1 MFELLRR
8 SMKCHEVYE
17 KQSKFSEEEEYM
29 HSDQEKSDIVLL
41 QKQLFRS
48 EVLFAIIIPSSEWL
62 YARSSFFSDI
72 TIKLNEMDIEGLNM
86 LVWAPDDKDGFV
98 LCKIVDIG
106 CEWVTLQRLHETKTE
121 TFQAFYD
128 NIFPAGEDISRDVD
142 DNCSLIYLNDGSLL
156 NNCRLRYNR
165 KQFYTYVANILIAI
179 NPYEQI
185 SSLYDIEM
193 VHKYKGKSLGTLP
206 PHIYAIADK
215 AYRDMISNHESQSVI
230 ISGES
235 GAGKTE
241 SQKYI
246 IRFLCESWGHFVG
259 TIEQRIL
266 EISTI
271 LESFGNA
278 KTSCNNNSSRFGKF
292 VEIHFNKK
300 GIIVGGFVSHYLLE
314 RSRLCGQ
321 NACERNYHIFYQL
334 IAGADDRMANKL
346 KLNKLEN
353 FNYLNKGCIQFFLNK
368 ENSSKIV
375 PGRKNYDLDDMRDDL
390 IDDYNDF
397 QRLLG
402 AFSHINV
409 SEDIR
414 DEVFEIVAAVLHL
427 GNIEFLDETIDYK
440 SGCKLTKGSEI
451 YLVNTAELLGIE
463 VIDLRKHLV
472 TRLMQP
478 TRSGTKGTLYAVPLR
493 ASEASAARDALA
505 KAIYSN
511 LFTAIVNKIAEC
523 MPFHESAFSIGV
535 LDTAG
540 FESLDVNSYEQFC
553 INYCNEKL
561 QNFFNERIL
570 MDEQNLYCKEQLH
583 CDTIEFNDNKDC
595 IELFEQK
602 VYGIFELLDNESR
615 LPRSS
620 TQHFTRAVHEAHI
633 CHPCLMVPQSSRRH
647 RTMRDDEGFIIC
659 HYAADVCYDTAQF
672 LNKNNDTLHA
682 SLQCLM
688 QQSRKSLVYE
698 LFADNKFSNTD
709 RRDVSQSKLVNA
721 SVGNKFRSQ
730 LDILL
735 SKLRETGTHFVRCI
749 KPNSEMKSNQFDG
762 AQILL
767 QLKCSGMSSALKVMQ
782 RGFPSRIS
790 YLSLYNIYQKH
801 LPSRL
806 MTLDA
811 QLLCKC
817 LFRVVGLEEK
827 DYKFGLTK
835 AFFRHGKFV
844 EFDKILHLSK
854 ESIENLIERMSS
866 WLYRF
871 RFRRTQFAVIC
882 LVKVERL
889 LTYRAKCRIKIQ
901 SAVRTYILQKLYR
914 PRINAL
920 STLSALL
927 ESINGVYP
935 LINKLSETDL
945 CKWTTF
951 IHITSSTDKEI
962 LRQCDALV
970 NDAKE
975 KLKCL
980 RQQVATGG
988 LLELQVECENF
999 EVEQQSQLKNEFNRQ
1014 IKEEAQGTQQM
1025 TKSLDKSL
1033 ERKVI
1038 MTTKEKGQLLE
1049 NSHIIQLCDLS
1060 KWYYIDIR
1068 NGINSSDPKLSSAC
1082 RNEYYRRTR
1091 AYSEWKERNLAFK
1104 ELTYMTEKSGN
1115 KEDEDHEIASDRYFR
1130 IVASRL
1136 TNREKNLF
1144 GIMGK
1149 SHFTVWYGH
1158 FKNEFI
1164 YRQIEISPKKSP
1176 ILNVAGQNNKNMCK
1190 LSLKKTTLS
1199 KRKGVEISAARFDR
1213 IWMGNGGDPH
1223 LCSSEII

>member
-1 MFELLRR
+1 
-8 SMKCHEVYE
+8 MKCHEDF
-17 KQSKFSEEEEYM
+17 KF
-29 HSDQEKSDIVLL
+29 QFKL
-41 QKQLFRS
+41 R
-48 EVLFAIIIPSSEWL
+48 VLF
-62 YARSSFFSDI
+62 YHKNSFFVRNDI
-72 TIKLNEMDIEGLNM
+72 TIKLNAMDVEGLNM
-86 LVWAPDDKDGFV
+86 HVWAPDDKDGFV

-106 CEWVTLQRLHETKTE
+106 CEWVTLQRLHQTETE

-206 PHIYAIADK
+206 PHIFAVADK
-215 AYRDMISNHESQSVI
+215 AYRDMMSNHESQSVI

-241 SQKYI
+241 SQKHI
-246 IRFLCESWGHFVG
+246 IRFLCESWGHLVG

-278 KTSCNNNSSRFGKF
+278 KTACNNNSSRFGKF
-292 VEIHFNKK
+292 VEIHFNEK

-321 NACERNYHIFYQL
+321 NVCERNYHIFYQL
-334 IAGADDRMANKL
+334 IAGADDQMANKL
-346 KLNKLEN
+346 KLNKLEI
-353 FNYLNKGCIQFFLNK
+353 FDYLNKGCMQFFLNK
-368 ENSSKIV
+368 ESSSKVI
-375 PGRKNYDLDDMRDDL
+375 PGRKKYDLDDMRDDL

-397 QRLLG
+397 QRLLD

-414 DEVFEIVAAVLHL
+414 DGVFEIVAAVLHL
-427 GNIEFLDETIDYK
+427 GNIEFSDETVDFK
-440 SGCKLTKGSEI
+440 SGCNLTKRSEI

-478 TRSGTKGTLYAVPLR
+478 TRSGTKGTLYAIPLR
-493 ASEASAARDALA
+493 ASEATAARDALA

-523 MPFHESAFSIGV
+523 MPFDGSAFSIGV

-595 IELFEQK
+595 IGLNYLNK
-602 VYGIFELLDNESR
+602 RYTASLNYWTMNHACHVP
-615 LPRSS
+615 PRSIS
-620 TQHFTRAVHEAHI
+620 REQCMKPIFVI
-633 CHPCLMVPQSSRRH
+633 LVPQSSPRH

-698 LFADNKFSNTD
+698 LFTDNGFSNTD
-709 RRDVSQSKLVNA
+709 RRDVSQSKLMNA

-749 KPNSEMKSNQFDG
+749 KPNSEMKSNQFNG
-762 AQILL
+762 AQVLL

-801 LPSRL
+801 LPSKL

-835 AFFRHGKFV
+835 AFFRHGKFA
-844 EFDKILHLSK
+844 EFDKIQHLSK
-854 ESIENLIERMSS
+854 ENIENLIERISS

-871 RFRRTQFAVIC
+871 RFRRAQFAVIC

-889 LTYRAKCRIKIQ
+889 LAYRAKCRIKIQ
-901 SAVRTYILQKLYR
+901 SAARTYILHKLYR

-920 STLSALL
+920 STLSELL
-927 ESINGVYP
+927 ESINGMYS
-935 LINKLSETDL
+935 LINKLNETDL

-951 IHITSSTDKEI
+951 IHITSSADREI
-962 LRQCDALV
+962 FHQCDALV

-975 KLKCL
+975 K
-980 RQQVATGG
+980 QQVATNG
-988 LLELQVECENF
+988 LLEMQVDRENF
-999 EVEQQSQLKNEFNRQ
+999 EKEQQSQLKNEFNQQ
-1014 IKEEAQGTQQM
+1014 INEKAQETQQM
-1025 TKSLDKSL
+1025 TESLDESL

-1038 MTTKEKGQLLE
+1038 MIAKEKSQMLE
-1049 NSHIIQLCDLS
+1049 NSHMIQVRDLS
-1060 KWYYIDIR
+1060 KWYYVDIR

-1082 RNEYYRRTR
+1082 KNEYYRRMR
-1091 AYSEWKERNLAFK
+1091 AYNEWKERNLASK
-1104 ELTYMTEKSGN
+1104 ELTYMTEKNGS
-1115 KEDEDHEIASDRYFR
+1115 KEDEDHKIASDRYFR

-1158 FKNEFI
+1158 FRNEFI

-1176 ILNVAGQNNKNMCK
+1176 ILSVTGQHNKNMCK

-1199 KRKGVEISAARFDR
+1199 KRKGAEISAARFDR

-1223 LCSSEII
+1223 LCSSEIV

>member
-1 MFELLRR
+1 
-8 SMKCHEVYE
+8 
-17 KQSKFSEEEEYM
+17 
-29 HSDQEKSDIVLL
+29 
-41 QKQLFRS
+41 
-48 EVLFAIIIPSSEWL
+48 
-62 YARSSFFSDI
+62 
-72 TIKLNEMDIEGLNM
+72 MDVEGLNM
-86 LVWAPDDKDGFV
+86 HVWAPDDKDGFV

-106 CEWVTLQRLHETKTE
+106 CEWVTLQRLHQTETE

-206 PHIYAIADK
+206 PHIFAVADK
-215 AYRDMISNHESQSVI
+215 AYRDMMSNHESQSVI

-241 SQKYI
+241 SQKHI
-246 IRFLCESWGHFVG
+246 IRFLCESWGHLVG

-278 KTSCNNNSSRFGKF
+278 KTACNNNSSRFGKF
-292 VEIHFNKK
+292 VEIHFNEK

-321 NACERNYHIFYQL
+321 NVCERNYHIFYQL
-334 IAGADDRMANKL
+334 IAGADDQMANKL
-346 KLNKLEN
+346 KLNKLEI
-353 FNYLNKGCIQFFLNK
+353 FDYLNKGCMQFFLNK
-368 ENSSKIV
+368 ESSSKVI
-375 PGRKNYDLDDMRDDL
+375 PGRKKYDLDDMRDDL

-397 QRLLG
+397 QRLLD

-414 DEVFEIVAAVLHL
+414 DGVFEIVAAVLHL
-427 GNIEFLDETIDYK
+427 GNIEFSDETVDFK
-440 SGCKLTKGSEI
+440 SGCNLTKRSEI

-478 TRSGTKGTLYAVPLR
+478 TRSGTKGTLYAIPLR
-493 ASEASAARDALA
+493 ASEATAARDALA

-523 MPFHESAFSIGV
+523 MPFDGSAFSIGV

-633 CHPCLMVPQSSRRH
+633 CHPCLMVPQSSPRH

-698 LFADNKFSNTD
+698 LFTDNGFSNTD
-709 RRDVSQSKLVNA
+709 RRDVSQSKLMNA

-749 KPNSEMKSNQFDG
+749 KPNSEMKSNQFNG
-762 AQILL
+762 AQVLL

-801 LPSRL
+801 LPSKL

-835 AFFRHGKFV
+835 AFFRHGKFA
-844 EFDKILHLSK
+844 EFDKIQHLSK
-854 ESIENLIERMSS
+854 ENIENLIERISS

-871 RFRRTQFAVIC
+871 RFRRAQFAVIC

-889 LTYRAKCRIKIQ
+889 LAYRAKCRIKIQ
-901 SAVRTYILQKLYR
+901 SAARTYILHKLYR

-920 STLSALL
+920 STLSELL
-927 ESINGVYP
+927 ESINGMYS
-935 LINKLSETDL
+935 LINKLNETDL

-951 IHITSSTDKEI
+951 IHITSSADREI
-962 LRQCDALV
+962 FHQCDALV

-975 KLKCL
+975 KLECL
-980 RQQVATGG
+980 RQQVATNG
-988 LLELQVECENF
+988 LLEMQVDRENF
-999 EVEQQSQLKNEFNRQ
+999 EKEQQSQLKNEFNQQ
-1014 IKEEAQGTQQM
+1014 INEKAQETQQM
-1025 TKSLDKSL
+1025 TESLDESL

-1038 MTTKEKGQLLE
+1038 MIAKEKSQMLE
-1049 NSHIIQLCDLS
+1049 NSHMIQVRDLS
-1060 KWYYIDIR
+1060 KWYYVDIR

-1082 RNEYYRRTR
+1082 KNEYYRRMR
-1091 AYSEWKERNLAFK
+1091 AYNEWKERNLASK
-1104 ELTYMTEKSGN
+1104 ELTYMTEKNGS
-1115 KEDEDHEIASDRYFR
+1115 KEDEDHKIASDRYFR

-1158 FKNEFI
+1158 FRNEFI

-1176 ILNVAGQNNKNMCK
+1176 ILSVTGQHNKNMCK

-1199 KRKGVEISAARFDR
+1199 KRKGAEISAARFDR

-1223 LCSSEII
+1223 LCSSEIV